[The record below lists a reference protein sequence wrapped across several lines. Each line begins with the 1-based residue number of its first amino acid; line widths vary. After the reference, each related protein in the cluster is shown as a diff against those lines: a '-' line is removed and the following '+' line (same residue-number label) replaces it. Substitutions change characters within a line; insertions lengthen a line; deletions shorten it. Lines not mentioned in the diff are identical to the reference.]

1 MTMLDESE
9 VEVWHNLYAAII
21 EDADSNILILDDELQ
36 VITLNAG
43 FYWIFLETYGI
54 ELKKG
59 TSILLSMEKSNPDL
73 TKLWEKR
80 CQAALAGTPIKV
92 EDEFEM
98 DGRSYFWE
106 INFKSGTLANE
117 RQILSVYSRDI
128 TVQKAYQRKIIG
140 NEANLRSILNTIE
153 NSVWLINDNHEL
165 IDFNKDFY
173 KKYKQAF
180 GIKLTKGKNILD
192 LVPHDS
198 PQLRETWKAR
208 YEAGLKGRPGK
219 YIDSYPLGGVL
230 RTYEIKTYP
239 IVQDSM
245 VTGLTIYSRDIT
257 QYYEAEHLLKAKNE
271 ELLKINEELDR
282 FVYSASHDMRA
293 PLMSIK
299 GLANIMKREPGG
311 ESLSQYLNL
320 IDKSI
325 NKLDHFITDI
335 TNYSRNSRLE
345 IDCSI
350 VDLEALAA
358 ESIESLK
365 YMEEADKVHISVN
378 LNGDVD
384 FYSDARRLLVLF
396 NNIISNAIR
405 YYASWKESYLRIE
418 MLVDGQKAVIS
429 FEDNGI
435 GIAEEF
441 QDRIFKMFFRASF
454 ESKGSGLGL
463 YIVKSTVDKLGG
475 SISVKSKLG
484 EGTLFSIVLPNR
496 QIDMVGKR

>member
-1 MTMLDESE
+1 MLDETE
-9 VEVWHNLYAAII
+9 VEVWHNLYASII

-59 TSILLSMEKSNPDL
+59 ISILHSMEKSNPGL
-73 TKLWEKR
+73 TKLWRKR
-80 CQAALAGTPIKV
+80 CLTALAGTPIKV

-98 DGRSYFWE
+98 DGRSYYWE
-106 INFKSGTLANE
+106 INFKSGTLADE
-117 RQILSVYSRDI
+117 RQILSVFSRDI
-128 TVQKAYQRKIIG
+128 TIQKAYQRKIIG

-153 NSVWLINDNHEL
+153 NSVWLINANHEL
-165 IDFNKDFY
+165 IDFNKDFF

-198 PQLRETWKAR
+198 PQLREIWKSR

-219 YIDSYPLGGVL
+219 YIDSYPLGGTVK
-230 RTYEIKTYP
+230 TYEIKTYP
-239 IVQDSM
+239 IVEDSL

-257 QYYEAEHLLKAKNE
+257 QYYEAEHLLKTKNE
-271 ELLKINEELDR
+271 ELVKINEELDR

-299 GLANIMKREPGG
+299 GLANIMKKEPGG
-311 ESLSQYLNL
+311 EGLSQYLKL

-325 NKLDHFITDI
+325 NKLDLFITDI
-335 TNYSRNSRLE
+335 TNYSRNARLE
-345 IDCSI
+345 LEISRIDL
-350 VDLEALAA
+350 DALVT
-358 ESIESLK
+358 ESIESLR
-365 YMEEADKVHISVN
+365 YMDEADKVLTSVHV
-378 LNGDVD
+378 NGDVD
-384 FYSDARRLLVLF
+384 FYSDARRVLVVF

-405 YYASWKESYLRIE
+405 YYDSWKESYLRIAIV
-418 MLVDGQKAVIS
+418 VDEQQAVIS

-435 GIAEEF
+435 GIADEF

-463 YIVKSTVDKLGG
+463 YIVKNTVDKLGG
-475 SISVKSKLG
+475 KISVQSKLG
-484 EGTLFSIVLPNR
+484 EGTTFTIVLPNR
-496 QIDMVGKR
+496 KMN

>member
-1 MTMLDESE
+1 MTMLDETE
-9 VEVWHNLYAAII
+9 VDVWHNLYASII
-21 EDADSNILILDDELQ
+21 EDAHSNILILDDELR
-36 VITLNAG
+36 VITLNGG

-59 TSILLSMEKSNPDL
+59 TSFLQSMEKSNSAL
-73 TKLWEKR
+73 AKLWKKR
-80 CQAALAGTPIKV
+80 CLTALAGTPIKV

-106 INFKSGTLANE
+106 IHFKSGTLADE
-117 RQILSVYSRDI
+117 RQILSFFSRDI
-128 TVQKAYQRKIIG
+128 TIQKAYQKKIIG

-153 NSVWLINDNHEL
+153 NSVWLINSSYEL
-165 IDFNKDFY
+165 IDFNKDFF

-180 GIKLTKGKNILD
+180 GIKLTQGKNILD

-198 PQLRETWKAR
+198 PQLRETWRSR

-219 YIDSYPLGGVL
+219 YIDRYPLGGII

-239 IVQDSM
+239 IVEDSI

-257 QYYEAEHLLKAKNE
+257 QYYEAEHLLKTKNE
-271 ELLKINEELDR
+271 ELIKINEELDR

-299 GLANIMKREPGG
+299 GLTNIMKKESGG
-311 ESLSQYLNL
+311 ENLTQYLNL

-325 NKLDHFITDI
+325 NKLDLFITDI

-345 IDCSI
+345 IETSRI
-350 VDLEALAA
+350 DLEALVN

-365 YMEEADKVHISVN
+365 YMEEADKVPISIHVRS
-378 LNGDVD
+378 VTD
-384 FYSDARRLLVLF
+384 FYSDARRVSVVF
-396 NNIISNAIR
+396 NNIVSNAIR
-405 YYASWKESYLRIE
+405 YYNSWKKSYLRIE
-418 MLVDGQKAVIS
+418 ILVDERQAVVS

-435 GIAEEF
+435 GIADEF
-441 QDRIFKMFFRASF
+441 QDRVFKMFFRASF

-463 YIVKSTVDKLGG
+463 YIVKNTVDKLGG
-475 SISVKSKLG
+475 KISVQSKLG
-484 EGTLFSIVLPNR
+484 EGTTFTIVLPNR
-496 QIDMVGKR
+496 KVID

>member
-1 MTMLDESE
+1 MTMLDETE
-9 VEVWHNLYAAII
+9 IDVWHNLYASII
-21 EDADSNILILDDELQ
+21 EDADSNVLILDDELQ

-43 FYWIFLETYGI
+43 FYWIFLESYGI

-59 TSILLSMEKSNPDL
+59 TSILQSMEKSNPGL
-73 TKLWEKR
+73 TQLWRKR
-80 CQAALAGTPIKV
+80 CLTALAGTPIKV

-106 INFKSGTLANE
+106 INFKSGTLADE
-117 RQILSVYSRDI
+117 RQILSVFSRDI
-128 TVQKAYQRKIIG
+128 TIQKAYQKKIIG

-153 NSVWLINDNHEL
+153 NSVWLINANYEL
-165 IDFNKDFY
+165 IDFNKDFF
-173 KKYKQAF
+173 KKYKQAY
-180 GIKLTKGKNILD
+180 GIKLTKGKKILD

-198 PQLRETWKAR
+198 PQLREIWKAR

-219 YIDSYPLGGVL
+219 YIDTYPLNGAL
-230 RTYEIKTYP
+230 KTYEIKTYP
-239 IVQDSM
+239 IVEDSI

-257 QYYEAEHLLKAKNE
+257 QYYEAEHLLKTKNE
-271 ELLKINEELDR
+271 ELVKINEELDR

-299 GLANIMKREPGG
+299 GLANIMKKEPGG
-311 ESLSQYLNL
+311 EGLSQYLNL
-320 IDKSI
+320 INKSI
-325 NKLDHFITDI
+325 NKLDFFITDI

-345 IDCSI
+345 IETTRI
-350 VDLEALAA
+350 DLDALVS

-365 YMEEADKVHISVN
+365 YMEEADKVLISVN
-378 LNGDVD
+378 VSSEID
-384 FYSDARRLLVLF
+384 FYSDARRVIVLF
-396 NNIISNAIR
+396 NNLISNAIR
-405 YYASWKESYLRIE
+405 YYDSWKEPFLRIE
-418 MLVDGQKAVIS
+418 ILVDEQQATIS

-463 YIVKSTVDKLGG
+463 YIVKNTVDKLGG
-475 SISVKSKLG
+475 KISVKSKLG
-484 EGTLFSIVLPNR
+484 EGTLFSLLIPNR
-496 QIDMVGKR
+496 GVVD